1 MHEFLH
7 EQMKL
12 YLESVSIFNV
22 AGMAA
27 LLSNFKGVS
36 LIVRHDTQEVGY
48 PAGARM
54 IQLGACILMDVILGK
69 LADFSDI
76 FFSFVFVV

>member
-7 EQMKL
+7 ERMKL
-12 YLESVSIFNV
+12 YWESVPIFNV

-36 LIVRHDTQEVGY
+36 LIVSHDTQEVGY
-48 PAGARM
+48 PAG
-54 IQLGACILMDVILGK
+54 
-69 LADFSDI
+69 
-76 FFSFVFVV
+76 